1 MNALTCPN
9 RMPSLTG
16 CSHSIG
22 AVRAT
27 RASGI
32 QAPARWMRRYP
43 AYQTIAVVARTCSA
57 VHSQPAAPNG
67 TSASGMAR
75 MAANGGYVKGSS

>member
-22 AVRAT
+22 AVSRA

-32 QAPARWMRRYP
+32 HAPARWIRRYP
-43 AYQTIAVVARTCSA
+43 AYQTIAVVASTCSP
-57 VHSQPAAPNG
+57 VHNHPAAPNG
-67 TSASGMAR
+67 IIARGRAST
-75 MAANGGYVKGSS
+75 AANGG

>member
-1 MNALTCPN
+1 MKAFTCPN

-22 AVRAT
+22 AVSRA

-32 QAPARWMRRYP
+32 HAPARWISRHP
-43 AYQTIAVVARTCSA
+43 AYQTIAVVAATCAA
-57 VHSQPAAPNG
+57 VQSHPTTPKG
-67 TSASGMAR
+67 TIASGRAR
-75 MAANGGYVKGSS
+75 IAANGG